1 MMSWS
6 VTVGNECQASISYIG
21 NLAHTPPDDVLLV
34 ESDEDYVRVCR
45 ALSHR
50 TKLDTAA
57 KVWVRSKNHF
67 AWLRDFT
74 EQIGCSS
81 RFEEKTARLVLAEQW
96 NVQIPDWLTDT
107 DVLDHDLLEIYVDS
121 QKQTDFE
128 SRLLTHLLGVA
139 FQPDMLGSAHLVD
152 VIKALVSDEAK
163 AAFKKYPVLHRCLE
177 TKCEQWAERSNETWI
192 KNICRRLPEYSNEVW
207 QWLSLWAGLHGYP
220 EKLLEYVLAPEQVL
234 LVRKVPPDALHDLP
248 LESTAKEQMLTQI
261 ELLFEG
267 IRDQVTSRDTFRK
280 VVRWTS
286 GRLLKEYHFISNILR
301 SNRFPPIKE
310 DVQEVRK
317 KFRYCPGISENQLNA
332 LCYCVKPDRPTLLGP
347 EEEWSS
353 VEWIRWTAEEYVP
366 YRMWQVHND
375 YYDEDLEQTVARF
388 TEWYISEYATIHKDP
403 DLSLTHCLRPLSS
416 NRSENEFSIVLL
428 VDCLPLAFMYL
439 LDDALRNVGFS
450 RHNLH
455 YRFAALPTITEY
467 NKAALL
473 SGEWQES
480 AGTYEAILKT
490 RAITEWGSKQVVYL
504 SNLKSMSEMAAPLW
518 NDELERGKDKLSRKK
533 GIIVLLNFVDGDELL
548 HSDVES
554 KNTTYEEELHRLF
567 ARMAESVSRLSQE
580 WSGPKEDLSV
590 YVVTDH
596 GACRILEKEKR
607 SFDST
612 VVNKLFANEKHR
624 FSAVV
629 EDQIDE
635 IPENLW
641 VLGHRF
647 KRPFVSENTTYF
659 LPKGHNT
666 VRQAGRVKG
675 YMHGGVTPEEVIVP
689 AAQYKLVKAA
699 WKTPAARFLNL
710 DLIRETGRAKFYI
723 QRVVTLEVEIQNP
736 NPSDIRVLRAS
747 IMSPETDLKSCETVV
762 IPAGNVNTLR
772 MNCYFKKAALGE
784 RSLEIEVAYEI
795 AGDQHTLPITLESE
809 FRSAM
814 ASGFSLRDL

>member
-1 MMSWS
+1 MKNIWRKFIIHNSS
-6 VTVGNECQASISYIG
+6 FIISYVG

-45 ALSHR
+45 VLSHR
-50 TKLDTAA
+50 VKLDTAA

-107 DVLDHDLLEIYVDS
+107 DVLDHDLLEIHVDS
-121 QKQTDFE
+121 QKQADFE

-152 VIKALVSDEAK
+152 VIKTLVSDEAK

-261 ELLFEG
+261 ELFFADIGEKVKSSK
-267 IRDQVTSRDTFRK
+267 DFQK
-280 VVRWTS
+280 VVQATS
-286 GRLLKEYHFISNILR
+286 GKLLKEYHLISNILR
-301 SNRFPPIKE
+301 SNRFPPTEE
-310 DVQEVRK
+310 DVQEVRT
-317 KFRYCPGISENQLNA
+317 KFRYCPGVSENQLNA
-332 LCYCVKPDRPTLLGP
+332 LRYCVKPDRPTLLGP

-353 VEWIRWTAEEYVP
+353 AQWIRWTAEEYVP

-428 VDCLPLAFMYL
+428 VDCLPLAFMDL

-450 RHNLH
+450 RHDLH

-480 AGTYEAILKT
+480 AGNYEAILKT

-504 SNLKSMSEMAAPLW
+504 SNLKSMSEMAAPQ
-518 NDELERGKDKLSRKK
+518 EAT
-533 GIIVLLNFVDGDELL
+533 IAVLNFVDGDELL

-554 KNTTYEEELHRLF
+554 KNTTYEDELHRLF

-580 WSGPKEDLSV
+580 WAGPKEELSV

-624 FSAVV
+624 FSAVA

-675 YMHGGVTPEEVIVP
+675 YMHGGVTPEEIIVP

-736 NPSDIRVLRAS
+736 NPSDIRILRAS

-762 IPAGNVNTLR
+762 IPAGSVNTLR

-784 RSLEIEVAYEI
+784 RSLEIEIAYEI

>member
-1 MMSWS
+1 M
-6 VTVGNECQASISYIG
+6 GNENQVSISYIG

-34 ESDEDYVRVCR
+34 ENDGDYVRACHT
-45 ALSHR
+45 LSHR
-50 TKLDTAA
+50 EKSDIGL

-74 EQIGCSS
+74 EQIDCSS
-81 RFEEKTARLVLAEQW
+81 KFEEKTPRLVLAEQW
-96 NVQIPDWLTDT
+96 NVQIPEWLTDT
-107 DVLDHDLLEIYVDS
+107 DVLDFNLLDIPVDS

-128 SRLLTHLLGVA
+128 NRLLIHLLGAA
-139 FQPDMLGSAHLVD
+139 FQPDMLISAHLVD

-163 AAFKKYPVLHRCLE
+163 AAFKKYPVLRRCFE
-177 TKCEQWAERSNETWI
+177 TKCEQWAKRSSETWV
-192 KNICRRLPEYSNEVW
+192 KDICRQLPENSNEVW
-207 QWLSLWAGLHGYP
+207 QWLSLWVGLHGYP

-234 LVRKVPPDALHDLP
+234 LIRKVPPDVINDLP

-261 ELLFEG
+261 ELLFKETWE
-267 IRDQVTSRDTFRK
+267 QVTSSDMFRK

-286 GRLLKEYHFISNILR
+286 GRLLKEYHFISSILR
-301 SNRFPPIKE
+301 NNRFPPTEE
-310 DVQEVRK
+310 DVQEVQT
-317 KFRYCPGISENQLNA
+317 KFRYCPGVSENQLNA
-332 LCYCVKPDRPTLLGP
+332 LRYCVKPDRPTLLGL

-366 YRMWQVHND
+366 YRTWQVHNG

-388 TEWYISEYATIHKDP
+388 TDWYIAEYTSIHKDP
-403 DLSLTHCLRPLSS
+403 DLSLTHCLRVLSS
-416 NRSENEFSIVLL
+416 NRSENEFSIILL
-428 VDCLPLAFMYL
+428 IDCLLLAFMDI

-473 SGEWQES
+473 SGEWQEKTGS
-480 AGTYEAILKT
+480 YEAILKT
-490 RAITEWGSKQVVYL
+490 RANTDWGGKQVVYL
-504 SNLKSMSEMAAPLW
+504 SNLKSMLEMAAPQ
-518 NDELERGKDKLSRKK
+518 EAT
-533 GIIVLLNFVDGDELL
+533 IVVLNFVDGDELL

-554 KNTTYEEELHRLF
+554 KNITYEDELHRLF
-567 ARMAESVSRLSQE
+567 TRMAESVSKLSQE
-580 WSGPKEDLSV
+580 WSGPREQLSV

-596 GACRILEKEKR
+596 GACRILEEEKR

-612 VVNKLFANEKHR
+612 VVNRLFANEKHR
-624 FSAVV
+624 FSAVA

-647 KRPFVSENTTYF
+647 KRPFISENTVYF

-675 YMHGGVTPEEVIVP
+675 YIHGGVTPEEVIVP

-699 WKTPAARFLNL
+699 WKTLATRFLNL
-710 DLIRETGRAKFYI
+710 DQVRETGRAKFYI

-736 NPSDIRVLRAS
+736 NPSDVRVFRAS

-762 IPAGNVNTLR
+762 IPAGSVNTLQ

-784 RSLEIEVAYEI
+784 RSLEIEIAYEI
-795 AGDQHTLPITLESE
+795 AGNQHTLPLTLESE
-809 FRSAM
+809 FRSAI

>member
-96 NVQIPDWLTDT
+96 NVQLPDWLTDT

-177 TKCEQWAERSNETWI
+177 TKCEQWAKRSNETWI

-267 IRDQVTSRDTFRK
+267 IRDQVTSSDTFRK

-428 VDCLPLAFMYL
+428 VDCLPLAFMDL

-504 SNLKSMSEMAAPLW
+504 SNLKSMSEMAAPQ
-518 NDELERGKDKLSRKK
+518 EAT
-533 GIIVLLNFVDGDELL
+533 IAVLNFVDGDELL

-567 ARMAESVSRLSQE
+567 ARIAESVSRLSQQ
-580 WSGPKEDLSV
+580 WTGPREQLSV

-699 WKTPAARFLNL
+699 WKTSAARFLNL

>member
-1 MMSWS
+1 
-6 VTVGNECQASISYIG
+6 VTVGKECQTSISYIG

-50 TKLDTAA
+50 LKLDTAA

-81 RFEEKTARLVLAEQW
+81 IFEEKTARLVLAEQW
-96 NVQIPDWLTDT
+96 NVQVPDWLTDT

-121 QKQTDFE
+121 HKQTDFE
-128 SRLLTHLLGVA
+128 SRLLTHLLGIA

-163 AAFKKYPVLHRCLE
+163 AAFKKYPVLHHCLE
-177 TKCEQWAERSNETWI
+177 TKCEQWAERSSETWL
-192 KNICRRLPEYSNEVW
+192 NDICRRLPEYSNEVW

-220 EKLLEYVLAPEQVL
+220 EKMLEYVLAPEQVL

-248 LESTAKEQMLTQI
+248 LESTAKEKMLTQV
-261 ELLFEG
+261 ELFFADIG
-267 IRDQVTSRDTFRK
+267 KKVKSSDDFQK
-280 VVRWTS
+280 VVQATS
-286 GRLLKEYHFISNILR
+286 GRLLKEYHFISSILK
-301 SNRFPPIKE
+301 SNRFPPTKKDI
-310 DVQEVRK
+310 QEVRT
-317 KFRYCPGISENQLNA
+317 KFRYCPGVSENQLNA
-332 LCYCVKPDRPTLLGP
+332 LRYYIKPDRPTLLGP

-353 VEWIRWTAEEYVP
+353 ARWIRWTAEEYVP

-375 YYDEDLEQTVARF
+375 YYDEDLEQTLARF

-403 DLSLTHCLRPLSS
+403 DLSLTHCLRTLSS
-416 NRSENEFSIVLL
+416 NRSGNEFSIVLL
-428 VDCLPLAFMYL
+428 VDCLPLAFMDL

-450 RHNLH
+450 RHDLH

-473 SGEWQES
+473 SGELHENAVNYES
-480 AGTYEAILKT
+480 ILKT
-490 RAITEWGSKQVVYL
+490 RAIKEWGSKQVVYL
-504 SNLKSMSEMAAPLW
+504 SNLKSMSEMAAPQ
-518 NDELERGKDKLSRKK
+518 EAT
-533 GIIVLLNFVDGDELL
+533 IAVLNFVDGDELL

-554 KNTTYEEELHRLF
+554 KNTTYEDELHRLF
-567 ARMAESVSRLSQE
+567 ASIAESVSRLSQE
-580 WSGPKEDLSV
+580 WAGPREQLSV
-590 YVVTDH
+590 YVGTDH

-624 FSAVV
+624 FSAVA

-710 DLIRETGRAKFYI
+710 DLLKETGRAKFYI
-723 QRVVTLEVEIQNP
+723 QRVVTLEVEIQNQ
-736 NPSDIRVLRAS
+736 NSSDIRVLRA
-747 IMSPETDLKSCETVV
+747 IVLSPETDLKSCEPVV
-762 IPAGNVNTLR
+762 IPAGSVNTLR

-784 RSLEIEVAYEI
+784 RNLEIEIAYEI
-795 AGDQHTLPITLESE
+795 AGDQHTLPLTLECE
-809 FRSAM
+809 FISAIK
-814 ASGFSLRDL
+814 SGFSLRDL